1 MKKVK
6 IFLGGY
12 INYTNAQN
20 LNCRALAIYLD
31 KDKFEIFTLVVH
43 FGKKKQFEVNTFNC
57 FRPFH
62 ISKQIGFLWGIL
74 HCDVAYLP
82 KHIDTPLWVLKVA
95 KLLNKTIFTT
105 IEGNVTD
112 ENKHNLI
119 TLFKGKNKMQ
129 KHFSFMNEI
138 YGITRHLIE
147 ETKSVLRIKTKPL
160 LLGVD
165 ANKFTEKLSEKLSS
179 IVFVGGLIK
188 RKRVEE
194 FLAIAEHYPNLHFH
208 IIGDGPERNNLQQI
222 ASKNIVFHG
231 VLNHTKMSEIF
242 QKAELM
248 FLPAKSEGFPK
259 VILEAASAG
268 IPSIVYNTYG
278 ASDWI
283 EHKTNGFIVNNFE
296 NVKAIVNLLISDSEL
311 LQTTSKNAIEL
322 AKNFDWKNVI
332 KDWEE
337 VIINLSNGK

>member
-6 IFLGGY
+6 VFLGGY

-20 LNCRALAIYLD
+20 LNCRALAEYLD
-31 KDKFEIFTLVVH
+31 KDKFKIFTLTTH
-43 FGKKKQFEVNTFNC
+43 FGEKEKFEVNTFNC
-57 FRPFH
+57 IRPFR
-62 ISKQIGFLWGIL
+62 ITKQLGFLWGIL

-112 ENKHNLI
+112 ESKPNLI
-119 TLFKGKNKMQ
+119 TLFNGKKQMQ
-129 KHFSFMNEI
+129 KHFSFTDEI
-138 YGITRHLIE
+138 YGITRHIIE

-165 ANKFTEKLSEKLSS
+165 ANKFTAKLSEKLSS

-188 RKRVEE
+188 RKRVDE
-194 FLAIAEHYPNLHFH
+194 FLAIAELYPNLHFH

-231 VLNHTKMSEIF
+231 VLNHIKMSEIF
-242 QKAELM
+242 QKADLM

-278 ASDWI
+278 ASDWM
-283 EHKTNGFIVNNFE
+283 ENKKNGFIATDLDD
-296 NVKAIVNLLISDSEL
+296 VKSIINEL
-311 LQTTSKNAIEL
+311 LDNLKLLQITSENAVKL
-322 AKNFDWKNVI
+322 AERFDWKNVI
-332 KDWEE
+332 KDWEG